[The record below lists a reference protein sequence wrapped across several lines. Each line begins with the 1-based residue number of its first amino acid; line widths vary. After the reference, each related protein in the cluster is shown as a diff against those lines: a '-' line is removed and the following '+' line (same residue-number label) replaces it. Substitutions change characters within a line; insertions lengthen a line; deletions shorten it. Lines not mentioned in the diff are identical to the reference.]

1 MFYRDDRDL
10 DINGIVVDFTDN
22 NIRDSFR
29 FKVKI
34 TDQTCYN
41 DTKSVKKIEP
51 LKYLSNFYR
60 TLIRH

>member
-1 MFYRDDRDL
+1 MFYRDDPDL
-10 DINGIVVDFTDN
+10 VINGVVVDFTDN
-22 NIRDSFR
+22 NIRDSFK

-34 TDQTCYN
+34 TDQTCDN
-41 DTKSVKKIEP
+41 DTKSVEKIV